1 MGDLALYR
9 RNDGNFDL
17 DFDAESGNLRLSES
31 LENAVAI
38 SIGTFARERSAG
50 SGASIGPKIGGF
62 FGDALDESGT
72 LGGYLYE
79 AFPGKREEASL
90 RDLESSAS
98 QSLRWMLDDGVA
110 KAVSCTAKFSGE
122 NGVELSVTVEKPD
135 GTSEFYK
142 FEANWRAT
150 LDGV

>member
-1 MGDLALYR
+1 MGDLSLYR

-17 DFDAESGNLRLSES
+17 DFDAESGDLRLSES

-50 SGASIGPKIGGF
+50 NGASIGPKIGGF
-62 FGDALDESGT
+62 WGDALDESGT

-90 RDLESSAS
+90 RDLESSVS
-98 QSLRWMLDDGVA
+98 QSLKWMLDDGVA
-110 KAVSCTAKFSGE
+110 KASIVHGE
-122 NGVELSVTVEKPD
+122 IFRWKQC
-135 GTSEFYK
+135 GTFRHGGK
-142 FEANWRAT
+142 AGRH
-150 LDGV
+150 LGILQV